1 MADPGPGHGH
11 DRCSGLRGNVEGGV
25 RPVEKVIRACLSVF
39 SAKEGYPLNY
49 KKPESLRNDEKKY
62 WHLYSLQ
69 TLSSDKFVRIVNK
82 ILRKEYQLF
91 K

>member
-1 MADPGPGHGH
+1 M
-11 DRCSGLRGNVEGGV
+11 N
-25 RPVEKVIRACLSVF
+25 
-39 SAKEGYPLNY
+39 N
-49 KKPESLRNDEKKY
+49 KKPSSLRHDEKKY

-69 TLSSDKFVRIVNK
+69 TLSSDKFVKIVNK